1 MEWAS
6 FAYETGPFH
15 SISEYGNYA
24 GGAGGGGYGGY
35 AGYSQTAPAAV
46 PAAAP
51 AATPGGYSAGSGY
64 DQSGGYGQQ
73 PSSWGQQSY
82 GGYGASGDQSGGYS
96 QQGAG
101 TTSYPSY
108 DQSSYGSGQPQQQSQ
123 PSYQQS
129 YQAQPPSYDQGGAPP
144 GGGGGYSSYS
154 QPPPSSGGGGGG
166 YGGQSSGG
174 GGYGGQQSS
183 GGGGY
188 GGGGGGGY
196 GADDFHTSVT
206 ESAGVGEIRIWILVW
221 CIEDLLPVGV
231 AMVVQA
237 AVEGVGEVAMGFG
250 ERGDMIVQEDTVFV
264 SGMSP
269 HMTEEDI
276 AQHFGS
282 IGVIKVRDVVAQKYL
297 LFLCTTDRRT
307 MKPKIWMYKDKLS
320 GKPKGEAT
328 VTYDDSNAAKSAIDW
343 FDGKDFK
350 GSVIKVQIAQHKNN
364 YAAGGRGGRG
374 GGGGGRG
381 GGGGGGG
388 GGMDRGGRGGGR
400 DSDRG
405 GSGGGFGGRDG
416 DWKCPN
422 PECGNTNF
430 SWRTECNRCNQP
442 RPDGVGGGDPPGR
455 EGRGGRGGGMD
466 RGGFRGGRGGDR
478 GGRGGGFSRGG
489 GGGMDRGRGRGGPM
503 RGGGDRGRDRPK
515 PY

>member
-1 MEWAS
+1 MAS
-6 FAYETGPFH
+6 LVLTDSSQMTAKSFEKLPDQIMYSYAEPYDLQKHVSADFTPQRRRLKV
-15 SISEYGNYA
+15 SLLALLVAEYGNYA

-96 QQGAG
+96 QQG
-101 TTSYPSY
+101 
-108 DQSSYGSGQPQQQSQ
+108 
-123 PSYQQS
+123 
-129 YQAQPPSYDQGGAPP
+129 
-144 GGGGGYSSYS
+144 
-154 QPPPSSGGGGGG
+154 
-166 YGGQSSGG
+166 
-174 GGYGGQQSS
+174 
-183 GGGGY
+183 
-188 GGGGGGGY
+188 
-196 GADDFHTSVT
+196 
-206 ESAGVGEIRIWILVW
+206 
-221 CIEDLLPVGV
+221 
-231 AMVVQA
+231 
-237 AVEGVGEVAMGFG
+237 FG

-282 IGVIKVRDVVAQKYL
+282 IGVI
-297 LFLCTTDRRT
+297 
-307 MKPKIWMYKDKLS
+307 KPKIWMYKDKLS

-374 GGGGGRG
+374 GGGGGGR
-381 GGGGGGG
+381 GGGGG

-405 GSGGGFGGRDG
+405 GSGGVGDVPSDTLKTKGVLVAAMEIGNVQTQNVGTPISPGGQNATVATSRAQMESEVVIHQAVKAEEVAVAGWTVEGSAVVVGVIGEGGEVASLEEEAAEEWTEAVAVVGPCEEEGKYFFDTFHLRYV
-416 DWKCPN
+416 N
-422 PECGNTNF
+422 SYTLAQSVECLLAELRVSGLI
-430 SWRTECNRCNQP
+430 
-442 RPDGVGGGDPPGR
+442 PGMICKIIDD
-455 EGRGGRGGGMD
+455 ENMD
-466 RGGFRGGRGGDR
+466 LPLHSAKLTAGDR
-478 GGRGGGFSRGG
+478 FVVSVLVSS
-489 GGGMDRGRGRGGPM
+489 
-503 RGGGDRGRDRPK
+503 
-515 PY
+515 